1 MKAKQIIYNILEN
14 ISGISPENET
24 DSLTEDLLLDSL
36 NLVVLLLELEAA
48 FDFHLEESDM
58 NPLDLTT
65 VQDVI
70 HLVQKYREAAL

>member
-14 ISGISPENET
+14 ISGIPPENEA